1 MNSPEITIFTAPKPF
16 KDPHVSII
24 QYNAFRS
31 WKELEPNVSIV
42 IVGDEYGIESV
53 AKELN
58 IPHEPKVQKNELGTP
73 LLSSIFEI
81 GRMQNKSE
89 MLAYINAD
97 ILIFRD
103 FLESARRIISNKNKF
118 LVVGQ
123 RWDIDIDEKIDFSS
137 GWNEEKIQTL
147 KSSGNLHH
155 KAGSDYF
162 IYPRSC
168 FQNIPQ
174 FAVGRAGWDNWM
186 IYEARRNNWPCID
199 ATDSINIFHQNHDY
213 SHLPPGKK
221 HYRLPETY
229 ENVRLAGGNLTI
241 FNLHDVDYEYSKGN
255 VKKVP
260 MSWKKFWRE
269 VEVFPLIKLKQK
281 WLAKIFKTIFHPK
294 NSYYKF
300 RQGKQSRVDRSSDA

>member
-1 MNSPEITIFTAPKPF
+1 MSS
-16 KDPHVSII
+16 VRR
-24 QYNAFRS
+24 RS
-31 WKELEPNVSIV
+31 V
-42 IVGDEYGIESV
+42 
-53 AKELN
+53 
-58 IPHEPKVQKNELGTP
+58 
-73 LLSSIFEI
+73 LLD
-81 GRMQNKSE
+81 G
-89 MLAYINAD
+89 
-97 ILIFRD
+97 
-103 FLESARRIISNKNKF
+103 
-118 LVVGQ
+118 
-123 RWDIDIDEKIDFSS
+123 
-137 GWNEEKIQTL
+137 L
-147 KSSGNLHH
+147 KSRKKDGFVRN
-155 KAGSDYF
+155 AGKLPAGTTPAADNVAPNYRKGFPDPNSFWMHRQLICKNCF

-269 VEVFPLIKLKQK
+269 VEIFPLIKLKQK
-281 WLAKIFKTIFHPK
+281 WLANIFKTIFHPK
-294 NSYYKF
+294 KFYYKF
-300 RQGKQSRVDRSSDA
+300 RLRKQSRFDRSSDA